1 MANQVDY
8 RDPTPN
14 NFPQDY
20 DPAKV
25 DPRVKL
31 RSESIKN
38 KQKGVD
44 TREAMYQAL
53 EIGSVTANEAKT
65 TAINTASRQDESE
78 KKVQDTSDNVN
89 NVLNGITEKSGD
101 SAAPEVMAARKPED
115 KPAFNTLSER
125 LKDMDKLGLTK
136 MFFPKLEHQQEDCA
150 LLNLADKWILID
162 SGDDRD
168 WADLKTFITNHTNHI
183 DIGIISHYH
192 RDHFGNV
199 VNIIQDEDIKTTG
212 MIWYAPPMPIFTGMD
227 IIANALDDLKAAATA
242 DQSTVVVVDS
252 DLKLVLDNL
261 TSIQFLNTSFESYQ
275 HYYDAKELSYNNYSM
290 VALIKYDN
298 TELFFVGDIQ
308 DGAINWVMTHYASYL
323 HPFDFLKIPHH
334 GTDRSNLATFYTIIR
349 PEYAIAMASNN
360 NYINASGVEAVA
372 LTMLSALGTKTSY
385 AFKTQSDYVISRNGI
400 NPINNSRSLRG
411 TSGGTKIEYYVKPSE
426 ITPVDTDGSQK
437 NPFTTV
443 QEALSYAQPI
453 QGVEYIYHLLAGSY
467 SDITIMSQPYSIQ
480 IYVDNGVILNTLEI
494 RGCKSVNVWGDVHTV
509 STASRAVAIY
519 DSHVVFHD
527 SIINDDRTSDLS
539 SESSSILLYAS
550 ASNVSVTKIISNNRS
565 ASVYSYSG
573 SSVSVYG
580 SEGKGNL
587 FAYIASL
594 GTIYI
599 NNIGTLNSNTQE
611 KESGGGRINY
621 DIDWVDVPTQ
631 NGFSSN
637 GLQIRAKGSTVYIRG
652 AISNVNFP
660 VNSGWITFATL
671 PGYFVPRDKYTYR
684 FGGVASNGQGVP
696 IVIEGAALKINAT
709 SNKPDLVPVTYSYS
723 LF

>member
-1 MANQVDY
+1 MVNKVVY

-14 NFPQDY
+14 NFPDDY
-20 DPAKV
+20 DQNKV

-31 RSESIKN
+31 RSDSIKH

-115 KPAFNTLSER
+115 KPAFKTLSER

-136 MFFPKLEHQQEDCA
+136 MFFPKIEHQQEDCA

-168 WADLKTFITNHTNHI
+168 WANIKSFVLEHTPKI
-183 DIGIISHYH
+183 DIGIVSHYH

-199 VNIIQDEDIKTTG
+199 INVIQDKDIKTTG
-212 MIWYAPPMPIFTGMD
+212 MIWYAPPMPEMAGID
-227 IIANALDDLKAAATA
+227 VIENALKDIQAAAAT
-242 DQSTVVVVDS
+242 DSETVIVVES
-252 DLKLVLDNL
+252 DLKIELNSL
-261 TSIQFLNTSFESYQ
+261 TSVQFLNTSKDSYQ
-275 HYYDAKELSYNNYSM
+275 HYYDVKELSYNNYSM

-298 TELFFVGDIQ
+298 TELFFAGDIQ
-308 DGAINWVMTHYASYL
+308 DGAINWVMTHYSKYM

-334 GTDRSNLATFYTIIR
+334 GCDRSNLATFYTTIR

-372 LTMLSALGTKTSY
+372 LNMLSALGTKTSY
-385 AFKTQSDYVISRNGI
+385 AFKTKSEYAISRNGVS
-400 NPINNSRSLRG
+400 PINNSRSLRG
-411 TSGGTKIEYYVKPSE
+411 TSDGTKIEYYIQPSE
-426 ITPVDTDGSQK
+426 ITPTYTDGSEGA
-437 NPFTTV
+437 PFV
-443 QEALSYAQPI
+443 SIQEALSYSQPI
-453 QGVEYIYHLLAGSY
+453 QGIEYIYHFLEGNY
-467 SDITIMSQPYSIQ
+467 SVVAIKNQPYPIQ
-480 IYVDNGVILNTLEI
+480 LYLNDGVTIESVEFRN
-494 RGCKSVNVWGDVHTV
+494 CKSVNVWGDLHTTSV
-509 STASRAVAIY
+509 RTRAVAIY
-519 DSHVVFHD
+519 DSHVVFNNNVM
-527 SIINDDRTSDLS
+527 NDDRGADLS

-580 SEGKGNL
+580 SDGKGNL
-587 FAYIASL
+587 FAYIAAL

-599 NNIGTLNSNTQE
+599 NNIGTLNSKTQE

-660 VNSGWITFATL
+660 VNSGWITFAAL

-696 IVIEGAALKINAT
+696 MVIEGAALKINAT
-709 SNKPDLVPVTYSYS
+709 RDKPDLVPVTYSYS